1 MITIIVPTLNEAP
14 RIKETLR
21 AIRRSGDCEL
31 IVVDGA
37 STDGTVRRAT
47 EIADKVILCNPGRAK
62 QMNFGAEM
70 ARGKVLLFLHADTLP
85 PFNFTSLI
93 EKKMKNPEVV
103 GGWFDVSFDVR
114 GWQFSLISRCMNMRA
129 RMTGIAT
136 GDQGI
141 FVRREAFEAIGGYP
155 DWDLMEDVEL
165 SRRLKRYGTMVS
177 LRERVTTSARRWQQD
192 GVWNTVFRMWILRA
206 GSFLG
211 ISSSVLR
218 PFYKDT
224 R

>member
-37 STDGTVRRAT
+37 STDGTVQRAS
-47 EIADKVILCNPGRAK
+47 EIADKVILCKPGRAK
-62 QMNFGAEM
+62 QMNCGAAL
-70 ARGKVLLFLHADTLP
+70 ARGKVLLFLHADTLL
-85 PFNFTSLI
+85 PFNFASLI
-93 EKKMKNPEVV
+93 EQQMKDPEVI
-103 GGWFDVSFDVR
+103 GGWFDVSFDVC
-114 GWQFSLISRCMNMRA
+114 GWQLSLISRCMIMRA

-136 GDQGI
+136 GDQAS
-141 FVRREAFEAIGGYP
+141 FVRSDACEAVGRYP

-177 LRERVTTSARRWQQD
+177 LRERVTTSARRWQHD
-192 GVWNTVFRMWILRA
+192 GVWKTVFRMWILR
-206 GSFLG
+206 GSSFLG